1 MLLICFGTRPEWIKL
16 RPILR
21 ILPRSAYL
29 LYFTGQH
36 PDLLSELDR
45 EDIDYRAK
53 IGAESTERL
62 DNIIRDA
69 LLGFPNDPRISKTLV
84 QGDTA
89 TAFACALA
97 AYHRHLT
104 LYYLEAGLR
113 SHDLAH
119 PSPEEGFRQMIARLA
134 DVNFATTKLAADNL
148 RSEQVHGKIII
159 TGNVALDDVVDIPTA
174 YDDICLITLHR
185 RNNIPIIADWFSQ
198 CEQLATHHQQ
208 IRFILPLHPNPDA
221 QRHRT
226 ILRRVEAMAPM
237 KRADLLAVLA
247 RCKCVITDSGGIQE
261 EAECLNKRVII
272 CRHATERPEALA
284 NGQSVL
290 CPNPNLLQ
298 NYFNQI
304 LANYRFDGHNNHGD
318 GLAAQRVVEV
328 LLGG

>member
-21 ILPRSAYL
+21 ILPRSEYL

-36 PDLLSELDR
+36 TDLLAELDH
-45 EDIDYRAK
+45 EDIDYRGK
-53 IGAESTERL
+53 IGAESVDRL

-69 LLGFPNDPRISKTLV
+69 LLSFPNVPAITKVLV
-84 QGDTA
+84 QGDTSS
-89 TAFACALA
+89 AFACALA

-104 LYYLEAGLR
+104 LFYLEAGLR
-113 SHDLAH
+113 SHDVGH
-119 PSPEEGFRQMIARLA
+119 PFPEEGFRQMIARLA
-134 DVNFATTKLAADNL
+134 DVNFATTELAADNL
-148 RSEQVHGKIII
+148 RSEQVHGKIIV

-185 RNNIPIIADWFSQ
+185 RNNIPILADWFSQ
-198 CEQLATHHQQ
+198 VEQLATHHQQ

-221 QRHRT
+221 QRHRA
-226 ILRRVEAMAPM
+226 ILRRVEATSPLP
-237 KRADLLAVLA
+237 RPELLAVLA

-298 NYFNQI
+298 IFFNQV
-304 LANYRFDGHNNHGD
+304 LANYRFDGKHIHGD
-318 GLAAQRVVEV
+318 GLAAQRVVGV
-328 LLGG
+328 LMGG